1 MLFNSPE
8 FLVFLP
14 VVFGLYWFVAQR
26 HLKAQ
31 NLLLL
36 AASYTFYGWWD
47 WRFLGLIALSTLV
60 DFLIGI
66 RMERA
71 ADRTHRKRWLW
82 ASLAVNL
89 GILGYFKYAGFFVDN
104 WIAAWESVGVTMHAA
119 TTRIILPVGISFY
132 TFQTLSYTLDIHR
145 GKLKATRDPLAFATY
160 VAFFPQLVAGPIE
173 RAVTFLPQ
181 ITAPRTFTFEQG
193 RDGLRLILWGLFK
206 KVVVA
211 ATCAPYVDMCMADP
225 SAASGSTLVL
235 GAFLFFFQ
243 MYADFSGYSDIAI
256 GTAKLFGFELMTNF
270 KFPYLA
276 RNFAE
281 FWRSWHISL
290 NTWIIDYVFMP
301 MVLAWRK
308 TGKAGIVAAIVIT
321 FALSGLWH
329 GANWTF
335 IVWGVLN
342 GLLFLPFIL
351 KGSLRRTDGSVV
363 AEGRWL
369 PAPREALQMAS
380 VLTVTALLGIFFRA
394 PDLAIALEYALH
406 IPTQLLTAPAVM
418 PDNTAAFIGALVGME
433 YVNRETPRRPLHL
446 PWVPLRWAA
455 YIVLAYFVIDHFNAE
470 EAFIYFQ
477 F

>member
-47 WRFLGLIALSTLV
+47 WHFLGLIALSTAV
-60 DFLIGI
+60 DFFIGI
-66 RMERA
+66 RMEQA
-71 ADRTHRKRWLW
+71 EDRTQRKRWLW
-82 ASLAVNL
+82 TSFAVNL
-89 GILGYFKYAGFFVDN
+89 GILGYFKYANFFVDN
-104 WIAAWESVGVTMHAA
+104 WITAWQSVGVTMHAA
-119 TTRIILPVGISFY
+119 TTSIILPVGISFY
-132 TFQTLSYTLDIHR
+132 TFQTLSYTIDIHR
-145 GKLKATRDPLAFATY
+145 GKLKATKDPVAFAAF

-173 RAVTFLPQ
+173 RATNLLPQ
-181 ITAPRTFTFEQG
+181 ISAPRSFTFEQG

-211 ATCAPYVDMCMADP
+211 GTCAPYVDMCWAEP
-225 SAASGSTLVL
+225 SAAAGSTLLL
-235 GAFLFFFQ
+235 GIFLFAFQ
-243 MYADFSGYSDIAI
+243 LYADFSGYSDIAI

-270 KFPYLA
+270 KFPLLA

-281 FWRSWHISL
+281 FWRNWHVSL
-290 NTWIIDYVFMP
+290 NTWLIDYVFMP

-308 TGKAGIVAAIVIT
+308 AGKTSIVLAILVT
-321 FALSGLWH
+321 FTLSGLWH

-335 IVWGVLN
+335 IIWGVLN
-342 GLLFLPFIL
+342 ALLFLPFAL
-351 KGSLRRTDGSVV
+351 NGALRRNNSDVV
-363 AEGRWL
+363 AQGRWL
-369 PAPREALQMAS
+369 PSPLETIQVAGTFTTLS
-380 VLTVTALLGIFFRA
+380 VLCVFFRA
-394 PDLAIALEYALH
+394 PDLAAALAQFQHLTH
-406 IPTQLLTAPAVM
+406 QLLTLPMEAPEHS
-418 PDNTAAFIGALVGME
+418 AAFIGTMMGME
-433 YVNRETPRRPLHL
+433 FVNREHPRRPLHL

-455 YIVLAYFVIDHFNAE
+455 YIILAYFIIDRFNAE

>member
-47 WRFLGLIALSTLV
+47 WHFLGLIALSTAV
-60 DFLIGI
+60 DFFIGI
-66 RMERA
+66 RMERTE
-71 ADRTHRKRWLW
+71 DRTQRKRWLW
-82 ASLAVNL
+82 ASIAVNL
-89 GILGYFKYAGFFVDN
+89 GILGYFKYANFFVDN
-104 WIAAWESVGVTMHAA
+104 WIAAWQSVGVTMHAA
-119 TTRIILPVGISFY
+119 TTSIILPVGISFY
-132 TFQTLSYTLDIHR
+132 TFQTLSYTIDIHR
-145 GKLKATRDPLAFATY
+145 GKLKATKDPVAFAAF

-173 RAVTFLPQ
+173 RATNLLPQ
-181 ITAPRTFTFEQG
+181 ISAPRSFTFEQG

-211 ATCAPYVDMCMADP
+211 GTCAPYVDMCWAEP
-225 SAASGSTLVL
+225 SAAAGSTLLL
-235 GAFLFFFQ
+235 GIFLFAFQ
-243 MYADFSGYSDIAI
+243 LYADFSGYSDIAI

-270 KFPYLA
+270 KFPLLA

-281 FWRSWHISL
+281 FWRNWHVSL
-290 NTWIIDYVFMP
+290 NTWLIDYVFFPIVM
-301 MVLAWRK
+301 AWRK
-308 TGKAGIVAAIVIT
+308 AGKTSIVLAILVT
-321 FALSGLWH
+321 FTLSGLWH

-335 IVWGVLN
+335 IIWGVLN
-342 GLLFLPFIL
+342 ALLFLPFAL
-351 KGSLRRTDGSVV
+351 NGGLRRTDSDVV
-363 AEGRWL
+363 AQGRWL
-369 PAPREALQMAS
+369 PSPLETIQVAGTFTTLS
-380 VLTVTALLGIFFRA
+380 FLIVFFRA
-394 PDLAIALEYALH
+394 PDLAAALAQFQHLPH
-406 IPTQLLTAPAVM
+406 QLLTLPMEAPEHS
-418 PDNTAAFIGALVGME
+418 AAFIGTMMGME
-433 YVNRETPRRPLHL
+433 FVNREQPRRPLHL

-455 YIVLAYFVIDHFNAE
+455 YIVLAFLIIDRFNAE

>member
-47 WRFLGLIALSTLV
+47 WHFLGLIALSTAV
-60 DFLIGI
+60 DFFIGI
-66 RMERA
+66 RMEQA
-71 ADRTHRKRWLW
+71 EDRTQRKQWLW
-82 ASLAVNL
+82 ASFAVNL
-89 GILGYFKYAGFFVDN
+89 GILGYFKYANFFVDN
-104 WIAAWESVGVTMHAA
+104 WIAAWQSVGVTMHAA
-119 TTRIILPVGISFY
+119 TTSIILPVGISFY
-132 TFQTLSYTLDIHR
+132 TFQTLSYTIDIHR
-145 GKLKATRDPLAFATY
+145 GKLKATKDPVAFAAF

-173 RAVTFLPQ
+173 RATNLLPQ
-181 ITAPRTFTFEQG
+181 ISAPRSFTFEQG

-211 ATCAPYVDMCMADP
+211 GTCAPYVDMCWADP
-225 SAASGSTLVL
+225 SAAAGSTLLL
-235 GAFLFFFQ
+235 GIFLFAFQ
-243 MYADFSGYSDIAI
+243 LYADFSGYSDIAI

-270 KFPYLA
+270 KFPLLA

-281 FWRSWHISL
+281 FWRNWHVSL
-290 NTWIIDYVFMP
+290 NTWLIDYVFMP

-308 TGKAGIVAAIVIT
+308 AGKTSIVLAILVT
-321 FALSGLWH
+321 FTLSGLWH

-335 IVWGVLN
+335 IIWGVLN
-342 GLLFLPFIL
+342 ALLFLPFAL
-351 KGSLRRTDGSVV
+351 NGALRRNNSDVV
-363 AEGRWL
+363 AQGRWL
-369 PAPREALQMAS
+369 PSPLETIQVAGTFTTLSILS
-380 VLTVTALLGIFFRA
+380 VFFRA
-394 PDLAIALEYALH
+394 PDLTAALAQFQHLTH
-406 IPTQLLTAPAVM
+406 QLLTLPMEAPEHS
-418 PDNTAAFIGALVGME
+418 AAFIGTMMGME
-433 YVNRETPRRPLHL
+433 FVNREQPRRPLHL

-455 YIVLAYFVIDHFNAE
+455 YIVLAFLIIDRFNAE